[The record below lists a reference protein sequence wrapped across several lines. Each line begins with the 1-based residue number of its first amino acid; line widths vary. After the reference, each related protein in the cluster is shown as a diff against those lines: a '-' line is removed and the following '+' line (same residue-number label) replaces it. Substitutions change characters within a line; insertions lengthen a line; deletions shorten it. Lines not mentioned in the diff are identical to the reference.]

1 MSGRPNAVVSRA
13 SACAVLEPSPV
24 HRLVPNSVLPSG
36 AGAGA
41 GAEELELELED
52 GAGLLGDV
60 GSGDIDG
67 RAGWVQG
74 AADGGAGAGLPAVPD
89 QSRASVGPS
98 VPCSLANTAETVS
111 AWGATRANE

>member
-13 SACAVLEPSPV
+13 SACVVLEPSPV

-36 AGAGA
+36 AGAG
-41 GAEELELELED
+41 
-52 GAGLLGDV
+52 LLGDV

-67 RAGWVQG
+67 RAGWVEG
-74 AADGGAGAGLPAVPD
+74 AADGGAGAGLPAGPD

>member
-13 SACAVLEPSPV
+13 STCAVLEPSPV

-41 GAEELELELED
+41 GAVEPWLED

-67 RAGWVQG
+67 SAGWVEG
-74 AADGGAGAGLPAVPD
+74 AADGGAGAGLPAGPD

-98 VPCSLANTAETVS
+98 VPCSLANTAETVP
-111 AWGATRANE
+111 AWLATRANE